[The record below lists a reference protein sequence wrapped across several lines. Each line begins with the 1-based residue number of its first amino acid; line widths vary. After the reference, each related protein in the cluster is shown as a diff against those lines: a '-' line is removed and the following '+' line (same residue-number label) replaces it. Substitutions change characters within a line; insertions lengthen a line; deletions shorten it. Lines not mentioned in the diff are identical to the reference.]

1 VTHGIKTARQIIE
14 TMGGHVLEP
23 GLTAE
28 VAIKKGGEI
37 IHEVGTTRMG
47 TDRKTSVTN
56 PWGQT
61 WDVPNLFILDGG
73 VFVSNPHKN
82 CTLTLMT
89 LAMRNAD
96 CMARVMHRGIV

>member
-1 VTHGIKTARQIIE
+1 MATARQIIE
-14 TMGGHVLEP
+14 TMGGQVDGPDRRPEQ
-23 GLTAE
+23 
-28 VAIKKGGEI
+28 AIKKGGEI

-47 TDRKTSVTN
+47 TDRRTSVTN
-56 PWGQT
+56 EWGQT
-61 WDVPNLFILDGG
+61 WDVPNLFIFDGG

-96 CMARVMHRGIV
+96 RLARDMQRCAV